1 MRDIGKNIKKV
12 RESKQMTQDDL
23 AAKLFVSRQ
32 TISNYETGRT
42 RPDIETLIKLSSVLD
57 IDIHVLIYGPPNV
70 LNRTEMLKRLCLSAI
85 SVVILL
91 LGNYHFAE
99 WAEYL
104 KQMRYIVIPTF
115 ILNIIYRPVMFS
127 IIGYIAMLCV
137 STFYQVAPI
146 KERSARIIKV
156 LIIIL
161 VVIYVF
167 VVGPLF
173 LSALIPFKL
182 PTLWSKAAYMI
193 LGSLPLQNVPFSHHS
208 ISFLLGV
215 LFWLSNNVQR
225 KNKTNTFNV

>member
-1 MRDIGKNIKKV
+1 MRDIGKNIKQI
-12 RESKQMTQDDL
+12 RESKQLTQDDL

-57 IDIHVLIYGPPNV
+57 IDIHVLIYGPPSV
-70 LNRTEMLKRLCLSAI
+70 LTRTEILKRLCLSAI

-91 LGNYHFAE
+91 LGNYQFAE

-104 KQMRYIVIPTF
+104 KQMKYNVIPTF
-115 ILNIIYRPVMFS
+115 ILNIIYRPAMFS
-127 IIGYIAMLCV
+127 IIGYIMMLCL
-137 STFYQVAPI
+137 STFYQFAPI
-146 KERSARIIKV
+146 KERSARIIKA

-167 VVGPLF
+167 IVGPLL

-193 LGSLPLQNVPFSHHS
+193 LGALPSQSSPFSLYS
-208 ISFLLGV
+208 IAFLIGV
-215 LFWLSNNVQR
+215 LFWLSNHVQD
-225 KNKTNTFNV
+225 KTKG

>member
-1 MRDIGKNIKKV
+1 MRDIGKNIKQV
-12 RESKQMTQDDL
+12 RESKLMTQDDL

-57 IDIHVLIYGPPNV
+57 IDIHVLIYGPPSV
-70 LNRTEMLKRLCLSAI
+70 LTRSKILKRLCLSAI

-91 LGNYHFAE
+91 LGNYQFAE

-104 KQMRYIVIPTF
+104 KQMKYNVIPTF
-115 ILNIIYRPVMFS
+115 ILNIIYRPVMYS
-127 IIGYIAMLCV
+127 IIGYIIMLCV

-146 KERSARIIKV
+146 KERSAKIIKA

-167 VVGPLF
+167 VVGPLL

-193 LGSLPLQNVPFSHHS
+193 LGALPSQNAPFSHYGV
-208 ISFLLGV
+208 SFLLGI
-215 LFWLSNNVQR
+215 LFWLSNHVQD
-225 KNKTNTFNV
+225 KTKG

>member
-1 MRDIGKNIKKV
+1 MRDIGKNIKQV
-12 RESKQMTQDDL
+12 RESKQLTQDDL
-23 AAKLFVSRQ
+23 AAKLFISRQ

-57 IDIHVLIYGPPNV
+57 IDIHVLIYGPPNA
-70 LNRTEMLKRLCLSAI
+70 LTRTKILKRLILSAI
-85 SVVILL
+85 CIVVLL

-104 KQMRYIVIPTF
+104 KQMKYNVIPTF

-127 IIGYIAMLCV
+127 IIGYIMMLCV

-146 KERSARIIKV
+146 KERSARIIKA

-167 VVGPLF
+167 VVGPLL

-193 LGSLPLQNVPFSHHS
+193 LGALPSQNAPFSHYG
-208 ISFLLGV
+208 ISFLLGI
-215 LFWLSNNVQR
+215 LFWLSNHVQD
-225 KNKTNTFNV
+225 KTKG

>member
-1 MRDIGKNIKKV
+1 MRDIGKNIKQV
-12 RESKQMTQDDL
+12 RESKQLTQDDL

-57 IDIHVLIYGPPNV
+57 IGIHVLIYGPPRV
-70 LNRTEMLKRLCLSAI
+70 LTRTKILKRLILSAI
-85 SVVILL
+85 CIVVLL

-104 KQMRYIVIPTF
+104 KQMKYNVIPTF

-127 IIGYIAMLCV
+127 IIGYIMMLCV
-137 STFYQVAPI
+137 STFYQFAPI
-146 KERSARIIKV
+146 KERSARIIKA

-167 VVGPLF
+167 IVGPLL

-193 LGSLPLQNVPFSHHS
+193 LGALPSQNALFSHYS
-208 ISFLLGV
+208 ISFLLGI
-215 LFWLSNNVQR
+215 LFWLSNHVQG
-225 KNKTNTFNV
+225 KTKS

>member
-1 MRDIGKNIKKV
+1 MRDIGKNIKQI

-42 RPDIETLIKLSSVLD
+42 RPDIETLIKLSSILD
-57 IDIHVLIYGPPNV
+57 IDIHVLIYGPPSV
-70 LNRTEMLKRLCLSAI
+70 LTRTKILKRLLLSATC
-85 SVVILL
+85 VVVLL
-91 LGNYHFAE
+91 LGNYHFADR
-99 WAEYL
+99 AEYL
-104 KQMRYIVIPTF
+104 KQMKYNVIPTF

-127 IIGYIAMLCV
+127 IIGYIMMLCV

-146 KERSARIIKV
+146 KERSARIIKA

-167 VVGPLF
+167 IVGPLL
-173 LSALIPFKL
+173 LSARIPFKL

-193 LGSLPLQNVPFSHHS
+193 LGALPSQNGPFSLYS
-208 ISFLLGV
+208 IAFLLGV
-215 LFWLSNNVQR
+215 IFWLSNHVQG
-225 KNKTNTFNV
+225 KTKS

>member
-1 MRDIGKNIKKV
+1 MRDIGKNIKQV
-12 RESKQMTQDDL
+12 RESKQLTQDDL

-57 IDIHVLIYGPPNV
+57 IDIHVLIYGPPNA
-70 LNRTEMLKRLCLSAI
+70 LTRTKILKRLLLSAI
-85 SVVILL
+85 CIVVLL

-104 KQMRYIVIPTF
+104 KQMKYNVIPTF

-127 IIGYIAMLCV
+127 IIGYIMMLSV
-137 STFYQVAPI
+137 STFYQFAPI
-146 KERSARIIKV
+146 KERSARIIKA

-167 VVGPLF
+167 IVGPFL

-193 LGSLPLQNVPFSHHS
+193 LGALPSQSSPFSLYS
-208 ISFLLGV
+208 IAFLIGV
-215 LFWLSNNVQR
+215 LFWLSNHVQD
-225 KNKTNTFNV
+225 KTKG

>member
-1 MRDIGKNIKKV
+1 MRDIGKNIKQV
-12 RESKQMTQDDL
+12 RESKQLTQDDL

-42 RPDIETLIKLSSVLD
+42 RPDIETLINLSSVLD
-57 IDIHVLIYGPPNV
+57 IDIHVLIYGPPNA
-70 LNRTEMLKRLCLSAI
+70 LTRTKILKRLILSAI
-85 SVVILL
+85 CIVVLL

-104 KQMRYIVIPTF
+104 KQMKYNVIPTF

-127 IIGYIAMLCV
+127 IIGYIMMLSV
-137 STFYQVAPI
+137 STFYQFAPI
-146 KERSARIIKV
+146 KERSARIIKA

-167 VVGPLF
+167 IVGPLL

-193 LGSLPLQNVPFSHHS
+193 LGALPSQSSPFSLYS
-208 ISFLLGV
+208 IAFLIGV
-215 LFWLSNNVQR
+215 LFWLSNHVQD
-225 KNKTNTFNV
+225 KTKG